1 MNLRNS
7 EQNTSTTSKSTKKVR
22 GNGQSTN
29 ASTTKSSSSRNN
41 TLQLLVHALLTVTSH
56 HQTLVLE
63 LFCNVTG
70 GGARNL
76 NPGLG
81 EEGTG
86 NKHESD
92 VHSSVNRV
100 KESLLEVQ
108 GRRHVVGN
116 TRSSV
121 ELRRSLTRLPD
132 SEKLDEDVV
141 REAREQHLADQEDVG
156 AQSGLEHNGHVG
168 GVEQANGVRTTHST
182 LAGRLDGDLNTE
194 ALEVDDTGED
204 KEGSQEVHD
213 VGKVLAVESFVQ
225 STLLVGPGQ
234 QQVEQRDNSTLK
246 LRATTGVDGRGGE
259 GLPNDRLANVGRD
272 EKRDTASET
281 VALLEQF
288 IKEDDHKTSNN
299 QLNDQ
304 QDTDTSTKVTGL
316 AVETSQDV
324 DTGLAKGK
332 DDSEKLLG
340 GLVQF
345 TVGFEVQVDID
356 EVGTS
361 EELFGQPSQPSVQN
375 QCAHIH
381 KTWETATYLE
391 HHAGGDDRGNTQ
403 FHQRTPIT
411 GKHHTQPVQRIRSVG
426 RDDTIQGHLAHDQED
441 QESQLN
447 SLSVFFQSFPSFN
460 PSRSQKG
467 HKNIPP
473 STSISG

>member
-1 MNLRNS
+1 M
-7 EQNTSTTSKSTKKVR
+7 
-22 GNGQSTN
+22 
-29 ASTTKSSSSRNN
+29 
-41 TLQLLVHALLTVTSH
+41 TSH

-63 LFCNVTG
+63 LLGNVTR

-182 LAGRLDGDLNTE
+182 LAGRLDRDLNTE

-345 TVGFEVQVDID
+345 TVGLEVQVDID

-361 EELFGQPSQPSVQN
+361 EELVRQQSQPLLSKANV
-375 QCAHIH
+375 
-381 KTWETATYLE
+381 
-391 HHAGGDDRGNTQ
+391 
-403 FHQRTPIT
+403 
-411 GKHHTQPVQRIRSVG
+411 HT
-426 RDDTIQGHLAHDQED
+426 
-441 QESQLN
+441 N
-447 SLSVFFQSFPSFN
+447 
-460 PSRSQKG
+460 
-467 HKNIPP
+467 
-473 STSISG
+473 

>member
-1 MNLRNS
+1 MLNLRHS

-63 LFCNVTG
+63 LLGNVTR

-121 ELRRSLTRLPD
+121 ELGRSLTRFPD

-168 GVEQANGVRTTHST
+168 GVEQANGIRTTHST

-194 ALEVDDTGED
+194 ALEIDDTGED

-234 QQVEQRDNSTLK
+234 QQVEQRDDSTLK

-272 EKRDTASET
+272 EKRYTASET

-288 IKEDDHKTSNN
+288 IKEDDHKTSND

-324 DTGLAKGK
+324 DTGLTKGK

-345 TVGFEVQVDID
+345 TVGLEVQVDID

-361 EELFGQPSQPSVQN
+361 EELFRQQSQPLLSKANV
-375 QCAHIH
+375 
-381 KTWETATYLE
+381 
-391 HHAGGDDRGNTQ
+391 
-403 FHQRTPIT
+403 
-411 GKHHTQPVQRIRSVG
+411 HT
-426 RDDTIQGHLAHDQED
+426 
-441 QESQLN
+441 N
-447 SLSVFFQSFPSFN
+447 
-460 PSRSQKG
+460 
-467 HKNIPP
+467 
-473 STSISG
+473 